1 MRWIKTLIT
10 RRTSMYSKNDIR
22 QIIQDYHWLVRLI
35 DSKVYECDS
44 TGVAQYGIE
53 SAMPRAKGTTGDK
66 VLVRVLRNE
75 KDRKKTENMISRTS
89 VIDNHE
95 HLIENEKT

>member
-1 MRWIKTLIT
+1 
-10 RRTSMYSKNDIR
+10 MYSKNDIR

-66 VLVRVLRNE
+66 VLVGVLRNQ
-75 KDRKKTENMISRTS
+75 KDRKKT
-89 VIDNHE
+89 
-95 HLIENEKT
+95 